1 TAPEVAEDLNEA
13 DISGQESSVTPS
25 SPVVEK
31 KEGAVFVA
39 EKPVEE
45 PKAPEPK
52 VADSKAAEQKKKIKK
67 PSKAAVAKRIVSKV
81 SFSCGSAKASVDVA
95 LSAAPGKVSWFNLA
109 KPRRLVLDIHGKWQN
124 RAKSLYR
131 LKDCP
136 VQKIILGEHPDKIR

>member
-1 TAPEVAEDLNEA
+1 KVEV
-13 DISGQESSVTPS
+13 SRQQEGEG
-25 SPVVEK
+25 PVVRIFCNSVFTCGGK

-109 KPRRLVLDIHGKWQN
+109 KPR
-124 RAKSLYR
+124 
-131 LKDCP
+131 
-136 VQKIILGEHPDKIR
+136 